1 VPNCRAYDPCFGYE
15 LTVIVRDGMRRML
28 EEQEDV
34 FYYLTV
40 MNENYPQPALPAD
53 AEHGILNGMY
63 PLKRHKDA
71 RAQLLGSGTILR
83 EALAAAELLEKDW
96 GIAANVWSVTSY
108 TELRRAAMSIERRN
122 RLNPGTKEKSHLESC
137 LDSTAGPI
145 VAASDYVRA
154 VADLI
159 RPWVPRRYVAL
170 GTDGYGR
177 SDTRA
182 ALRDF
187 FEVSRTHIAI
197 AALKA
202 LADEGAVKP
211 SLVEQ
216 AIARYGVKADAPDPW
231 AA

>member
-1 VPNCRAYDPCFGYE
+1 MG
-15 LTVIVRDGMRRML
+15 
-28 EEQEDV
+28 
-34 FYYLTV
+34 
-40 MNENYPQPALPAD
+40 
-53 AEHGILNGMY
+53 
-63 PLKRHKDA
+63 
-71 RAQLLGSGTILR
+71 
-83 EALAAAELLEKDW
+83 
-96 GIAANVWSVTSY
+96 
-108 TELRRAAMSIERRN
+108 IERQN
-122 RLNPGTKEKSHLESC
+122 RFSARTAEKTYVERC
-137 LDSTAGPI
+137 LDGTAGPI

-197 AALKA
+197 ATLKA

-211 SLVEQ
+211 SVVGE
-216 AIARYGVKADAPDPW
+216 AIARYGVKADTPDPW
-231 AA
+231 SA

>member
-1 VPNCRAYDPCFGYE
+1 
-15 LTVIVRDGMRRML
+15 
-28 EEQEDV
+28 
-34 FYYLTV
+34 
-40 MNENYPQPALPAD
+40 
-53 AEHGILNGMY
+53 
-63 PLKRHKDA
+63 
-71 RAQLLGSGTILR
+71 
-83 EALAAAELLEKDW
+83 
-96 GIAANVWSVTSY
+96 
-108 TELRRAAMSIERRN
+108 MSIERRN